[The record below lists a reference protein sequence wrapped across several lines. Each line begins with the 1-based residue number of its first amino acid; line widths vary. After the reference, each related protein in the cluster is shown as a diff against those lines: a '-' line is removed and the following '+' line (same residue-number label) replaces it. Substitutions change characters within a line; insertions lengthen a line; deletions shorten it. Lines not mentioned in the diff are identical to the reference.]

1 MQIANDGDEI
11 DNPIDRQIRE
21 NLRRVFEDDRNSGL
35 TGRLNELI
43 EIIRHQD
50 AQGEGAGDIKFEII
64 AQLPNLTR
72 FARSLTRS
80 SSSAEDLVQDTVL
93 RALSNLDK
101 FKPGTNLRAW
111 LFTILR
117 NQFYSSKRKGKWEV
131 EDAEGAQAARLVQIP
146 DQEPHMALEEFR
158 EAFRGLP
165 PDQRE
170 ALVLV
175 GISGLSY
182 EEAAET
188 CDCAVGTVKSRVN
201 RARQKLAIA
210 LDLQKGSPIEADP
223 ISLGAISHARAK

>member
-1 MQIANDGDEI
+1 MNIANDIDEI
-11 DNPIDRQIRE
+11 DDPIDRQIRE
-21 NLRRVFEDDRNSGL
+21 NLRRVFEDVPRGDLSGQL
-35 TGRLNELI
+35 SDLI
-43 EIIRHQD
+43 EIIRRQD
-50 AQGEGAGDIKFEII
+50 THGDERGDIKSEII
-64 AQLPNLTR
+64 DQLPNLTR

-80 SSSAEDLVQDTVL
+80 ASSAEDLVQDTVL

-131 EDAEGAQAARLVQIP
+131 EDTEGAQAARLVQIP

-158 EAFRGLP
+158 SAFRELP

-182 EEAAET
+182 EEAADT
-188 CDCAVGTVKSRVN
+188 CNCAIGTVKSRVN

-210 LDLQKGSPIEADP
+210 LDLQKGSPIETDS
-223 ISLGAISHARAK
+223 ISLGAMSQVRAK